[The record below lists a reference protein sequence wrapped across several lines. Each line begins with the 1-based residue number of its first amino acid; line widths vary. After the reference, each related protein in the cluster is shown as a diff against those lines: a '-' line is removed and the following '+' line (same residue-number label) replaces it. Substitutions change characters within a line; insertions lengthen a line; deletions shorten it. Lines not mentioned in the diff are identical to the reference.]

1 MDEYNFDGTREL
13 QSDEVEDAYEMLDFL
28 KQYRDQEES
37 VQFPLYET
45 TEMDSESKTK
55 WEELFEI
62 NLKEGAVFLAEPQL
76 KSNHIPGVLDLFA
89 SLVHFKSG
97 KKTE

>member
-1 MDEYNFDGTREL
+1 MM
-13 QSDEVEDAYEMLDFL
+13 SFL
-28 KQYRDQEES
+28 KQYRGQEES

-45 TEMDSESKTK
+45 TEMDRGEKTK

-76 KSNHIPGVLDLFA
+76 KSKHIPGVLDLFA
-89 SLVHFKSG
+89 SLVRN
-97 KKTE
+97 